1 MTTILSPER
10 AVTIDR
16 GGHAVAV
23 VGVPDPSL
31 KKGKKLKV
39 KKVRPLPKPQQAQLK
54 VNSFDI
60 WRPNRG
66 IDEGLLHFTQ
76 INPSGSF
83 LVNFKFESNDVDF
96 YSVLSV
102 TNRPTSLVLLQIGI
116 RTSGEAIELLRALNM
131 PHLIEDNSVLT
142 NALYRN
148 RINAQSYN
156 QFANEFIVDGKEIR
170 NVIDALA
177 IYKFK
182 GFREADEYYTLPER
196 VLDGKLNVNDLKLVG
211 WRHMEV
217 EENRVP
223 LYRAFKAIHRGTSK
237 YNAEQLRDMLDL
249 IESDPE
255 NTMSC
260 AEAIK
265 AAERYGADYVLA
277 QKLRNVAVPS
287 ETLSA

>member
-1 MTTILSPER
+1 MTTSLSPAR

-16 GGHAVAV
+16 SGHAAAV
-23 VGVPDPSL
+23 IAAPEASL
-31 KKGKKLKV
+31 QKGKKLKA
-39 KKVRPLPKPQQAQLK
+39 KKVRPLPKATEAQVK
-54 VNSFDI
+54 TNTFDI
-60 WRPNRG
+60 WRPMRG
-66 IDEGLLHFTQ
+66 IDEGLMNFTQ
-76 INPSGSF
+76 INPSGAF
-83 LVNFKFESNDVDF
+83 LVNFAFEANDVEF

-102 TNRPTSLVLLQIGI
+102 SNRPTCLVLLQIGI
-116 RTSGEAIELLRALNM
+116 RSAGEAIELLRALNM
-131 PHLIEDNSVLT
+131 GHLIEDNSALT

-148 RINAQSYN
+148 RVNSQTFN
-156 QFANEFIVDGKEIR
+156 LFANEFIIDGKEVR
-170 NVIDALA
+170 NVIDALS

-196 VLDGKLNVNDLKLVG
+196 VLDGKLNINDLKLVG
-211 WRHMEV
+211 WRHMNIEA
-217 EENRVP
+217 NRIP

-277 QKLRNVAVPS
+277 QKLRSNVA
-287 ETLSA
+287 